1 MEKQVMEKQG
11 DIAFTALAMDYARL
25 ARLDKPIGIY
35 LVLWPT
41 LWALWFAAQGLPS
54 LDVLFIFIAG
64 SVFMRSAGCVI
75 NDFADRKIDGHVERT
90 KERPLVTGRITSKQA
105 LIFFGILCFLSFIL
119 VLFTNELTIYL
130 SFGALALASAYPFM
144 KRYTYLPQVVL
155 GAAFAWS
162 VPMAYAAQVNEL
174 PTHIWLIY
182 LATVLW
188 TVAYDTMYAMVD
200 RDDDLKI
207 GVKSTAILFG
217 SADRAIIAFLQIFVV
232 LILVLLADQLKMG
245 QFYLLSIVVVS
256 VLFVYQQ
263 HLIRHRDRDLC
274 FKAFLNNN
282 WVGMVVFIGLVL
294 DFYVR

>member
-1 MEKQVMEKQG
+1 MNTQSKP
-11 DIAFTALAMDYARL
+11 AFASVAMDYVRL

-41 LWALWFAAQGLPS
+41 LWALWFAAEGIPAM
-54 LDVLFIFIAG
+54 DVLAIFIAG

-75 NDFADRKIDGHVERT
+75 NDFADRKIDGHVKRT
-90 KERPLVTGRITSKQA
+90 EARPLVTGRVSAKQA
-105 LIFFGILCFLSFIL
+105 LIFFAVLCLLSFIL

-174 PTHIWLIY
+174 PAHIWLIY
-182 LATVLW
+182 MATVLW

-200 RDDDLKI
+200 RDDDIKI

-217 SADRAIIAFLQIFVV
+217 SADRAIIAFLQV
-232 LILVLLADQLKMG
+232 LVILTLSLLGEQLEMG
-245 QFYLLSIVVVS
+245 QFYFLSIVVAS

-263 HLIRHRDRDLC
+263 HLIRHRDRDEC

-282 WVGMVVFIGLVL
+282 WVGMVLFLGLFL